1 MSNFLATE
9 IAGARKE
16 VINKIV
22 RIFKMQKASWKFKC
36 EKEVRKDTILAFVK
50 SK

>member
-36 EKEVRKDTILAFVK
+36 EEEIGKDSELDYGK